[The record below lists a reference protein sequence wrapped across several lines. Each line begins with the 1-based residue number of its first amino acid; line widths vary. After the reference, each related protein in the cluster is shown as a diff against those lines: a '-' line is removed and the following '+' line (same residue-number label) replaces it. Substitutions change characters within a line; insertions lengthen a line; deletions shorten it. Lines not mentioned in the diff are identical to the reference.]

1 MTPFFTARKYFE
13 DEFVLTKCPKN
24 VPTRTKEY
32 KRDIS
37 RVRAAKFHKEKP
49 LKKKLQRPSQLSKE
63 KLFSLA
69 IRKQ

>member
-32 KRDIS
+32 KRNIS
-37 RVRAAKFHKEKP
+37 RVRAAKFYKEKP
-49 LKKKLQRPSQLSKE
+49 
-63 KLFSLA
+63 F
-69 IRKQ
+69 